1 MLDLFRKKNFTL
13 LWWGQLCSQFGDR
26 LIQMILVGLVAA
38 HASGSSLTLA
48 KVLAFTS
55 LPALIVSPIAGAY
68 VDRWNRKRTM
78 ISCDIIRAGLILLL
92 PFLAAAP
99 NPLFLYMNVFALFA
113 VASFFVPARL
123 AIIPDLVEQSQLAK
137 ANAVFTTSGMV
148 GGALTLLVGAL
159 LVEWFG
165 TAKACWANSAAYAA
179 SALLILPIRSSPG
192 LRAAPA
198 EAPLKIIEE
207 VWEGIRQ
214 LWQHENTR
222 RIVGL
227 LALLTAGGA
236 SAMVVG
242 TILVQRCL
250 GTVTK
255 DLGFLSLWLG
265 VGMFLGTV
273 IYGRWGDRFTRRAIL
288 GFAFVGAGLALA
300 SFIGAIALLRSGSA
314 ASVAALGMGICVGP
328 AGVLTNTLVHEA
340 HPERMHGRIFSSLGI
355 VVNVAFISSMLS
367 AGWLAERLGDVRMLS
382 GVAAVFA
389 FCGLALIYYKERSE
403 K

>member
-1 MLDLFRKKNFTL
+1 MFELFKKKNFTL

-78 ISCDIIRAGLILLL
+78 IICDLIRSGLILLL
-92 PFLAAAP
+92 PFLAAWP
-99 NPLFLYMNVFALFA
+99 NHLFLYMNVFGLFA

-123 AIIPDLVEQSQLAK
+123 AIIPDLVEQSQLAT

-148 GGALTLLVGAL
+148 GGALTLLIGAL

-165 TAKACWANSAAYAA
+165 TAKSCWVNSAAYTA
-179 SALLILPIRSSPG
+179 SALLILPIRSSSGFLVP
-192 LRAAPA
+192 AA
-198 EAPLKIIEE
+198 EAPLKIMEE
-207 VWEGIRQ
+207 VWEGVNQ
-214 LWQHENTR
+214 LWRHDNTR
-222 RIVGL
+222 RVVGL
-227 LALLTAGGA
+227 LAILTAGGG

-250 GTVTK
+250 GTITK

-265 VGMFLGTV
+265 IGMFLGTV
-273 IYGRWGDRFTRRAIL
+273 IYGRWGARHTRRVVL
-288 GFAFVGAGLALA
+288 GFSFVGAGLSLA
-300 SFIGAIALLRSGSA
+300 AFMGAIALLRSGAA

-328 AGVLTNTLVHEA
+328 AGVLANTLVHEA

-355 VVNVAFISSMLS
+355 VVNISFISSMLS
-367 AGWLAERLGDVRMLS
+367 AGWIAERFGDLWMLS

-389 FCGLALIYYKERSE
+389 FCGLALIYYKER
-403 K
+403 